1 MNSTIDSVIGIWPT
15 NISNEREMCGQLY
28 VSCVWVRLFVANW
41 KVKPDVVNRIK
52 VVAVQCRDNKHLAL
66 LS

>member
-28 VSCVWVRLFVANW
+28 VSCVWVGLFAANW
-41 KVKPDVVNRIK
+41 KVKPDVAK
-52 VVAVQCRDNKHLAL
+52 
-66 LS
+66 